1 MGTSANGAS
10 LDISTTST
18 SISTNSTT
26 TLVTSTTT
34 TSSTTTTTT
43 TSSTT
48 TTTASSSLVTILYD
62 FDQGVNDVYF
72 NSFGIYN
79 GLATNSAAY
88 VSPGITGYG
97 CAMHFV
103 ASNLQTMVTI
113 QNWIDL
119 RNASFT
125 IEFWMYLIS
134 APNVTGGDLG
144 IFGQCQ
150 NQTADYCLHIIVRGG
165 KIGFGFYNDDGI
177 GRTNLSAGVW
187 YHIACVFARSTLH
200 QIIYV
205 NGVSEYYGAVN
216 SVFLATNTA
225 STIGVTYKNGFT
237 LPTYFQNG
245 RIDQLSI
252 TLHRAKNASTV
263 LDDATL
269 TAYFSF
275 DSSTAFWLDNGPQFL
290 NGTYSGNV
298 TSVAGRVG
306 RAISFLG
313 SSGGSYFQ
321 IASKFVLL
329 TIQNQPHTYAFWI
342 NPTNNSGTIIQESS
356 GGTTFWSMV
365 PFGFT
370 SSGQI
375 AAQIWTGSYSQ
386 YCLTRVPPLNTWT
399 HIVMTY
405 SLTVGIKLYMNGSLY
420 ATNALNPLVYSA
432 PVSSTA
438 TLTLGYTNQVNEAGQ
453 VIIGQF
459 VGAIDELKIYS
470 RSLSD
475 SEVAS
480 LANA

>member
-1 MGTSANGAS
+1 M
-10 LDISTTST
+10 
-18 SISTNSTT
+18 
-26 TLVTSTTT
+26 
-34 TSSTTTTTT
+34 
-43 TSSTT
+43 
-48 TTTASSSLVTILYD
+48 
-62 FDQGVNDVYF
+62 NDVYF

-79 GLATNSAAY
+79 GLATNSTAY
-88 VSPGITGYG
+88 ISPGITGYG
-97 CAMHFV
+97 YAMYFV
-103 ASNLQTMVTI
+103 PNNLQTMVTI

-125 IEFWMYLIS
+125 IEFWIYLIS

-144 IFGQCQ
+144 VFGQCQ
-150 NQTADYCLHIIVRGG
+150 NQTNDYCLHIVVRGG
-165 KIGFGFYNDDGI
+165 KIWFGFYSDDGI
-177 GRTNLSAGVW
+177 GTTNLSAGVW
-187 YHIACVFARSTLH
+187 YHIACVFARSTLR

-205 NGVSEYYGAVN
+205 NGVSEYYGVAN
-216 SVFLATNTA
+216 SAFLATNTA
-225 STIGVTYKNGFT
+225 STIGVTYENGFT
-237 LPTYFQNG
+237 SPAYFRNG

-252 TLHRAKNASTV
+252 TVHHAKNASSV

-269 TAYFSF
+269 SAYFSF
-275 DSSTAFWLDNGPQFL
+275 DSSPSFWLDNGPQFL
-290 NGTYSGNV
+290 NGTFSGNV

-306 RAISFLG
+306 RAIAFLE
-313 SSGGSYFQ
+313 SIGGSYFQ

-356 GGTTFWSMV
+356 GGTTAWSMV

-375 AAQIWTGSYSQ
+375 AAQIWNGSYALF
-386 YCLTRVPPLNTWT
+386 CLTRVPSLNTWT
-399 HIVMTY
+399 HIAMTY

-420 ATNALNPLVYSA
+420 ATNALNPLLYSA
-432 PVSSTA
+432 PGSSTA

-459 VGAIDELKIYS
+459 VGAIDELRIYS
-470 RSLSD
+470 RALSA
-475 SEVAS
+475 SEVAG